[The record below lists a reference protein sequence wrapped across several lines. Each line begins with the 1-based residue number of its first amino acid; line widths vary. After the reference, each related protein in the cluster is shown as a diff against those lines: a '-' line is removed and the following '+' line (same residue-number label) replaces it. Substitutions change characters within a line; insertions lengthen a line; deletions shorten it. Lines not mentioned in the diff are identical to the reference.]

1 MTHFPYHAIE
11 IGRCNMKK
19 SIFLLVVALGST
31 IILASPD
38 RAAQKAQSAEVLLGA
53 ALHQEEVEGNL
64 EAAIETYKK
73 LLADRPGN
81 RPIAAQALLHMGR
94 CYEKLGQDEAR
105 KAYERLVRE
114 YADQAEAAAQAR
126 TRLTALNRPA
136 PVSPNAAPSM
146 TARMLENLADTPTGS
161 VSPDG
166 RYLSYWDWRTGDL
179 AVRDLQTGQ
188 DRRLTDEGTEG
199 QEGAA
204 VNQMAGISTW
214 SHDGK
219 RIAYNWYFF
228 ESGAG
233 RAELRVVGL
242 DGAKP
247 RVLSRDDGIRE
258 IGGLAWSPDGK
269 HIAASV
275 YPQNGS
281 PRMQLFAAADGT
293 TRTFMDLKREISTT
307 MRFSP
312 DSHYVAYDYRP
323 DEMSPERDIFLMNID
338 SGQASPLIQHPADD
352 YLLGWSRDG
361 RWIVFASDRTG
372 ALGLWVVGMSG
383 VKTPGEPRLVKPG
396 IDLIQPIGLTSK
408 GALYYGVV
416 RATEDVFVAD
426 LDPTTGK
433 VTGRP
438 RNAIEQYEG
447 GNFTPSYS
455 PDGRYLAYV
464 SRRGNSPYP
473 TNVGNALCIRSL
485 DTGQERVFYR
495 EIWRLGLRYI
505 GGPRW
510 SPDGRYVSFGGSG
523 GISIT
528 DAYRIDLQTNEI
540 TPILRCGPDEG
551 LMGTAYGPD
560 GIHYFGR
567 ANGKKG
573 FAELV
578 ALDIESGQEHQL
590 YRMPAE
596 RRLSIALSPDG
607 RWLSFN
613 NSGWGATRSLSVMP
627 ASGGDVREIWSFG
640 ETKPGTPTTNHTWS
654 PDGRFILFGAPDP
667 SDLRTWELWRVPVEG
682 GKPEKMGLQRSWGI
696 WHISVHPDGRQLVF
710 AGRGGASTD
719 SELWVLENF
728 LPEK

>member
-73 LLADRPGN
+73 ILAEFPNN
-81 RPIAAQALLHMGR
+81 RPVAARALLQMGH
-94 CYEKLGQDEAR
+94 CYEKLGRDGAR

-114 YADQAEAAAQAR
+114 YGDQSEQVHQAR
-126 TRLTALNRPA
+126 TRLAAL
-136 PVSPNAAPSM
+136 AAPGPATM
-146 TARMLENLADTPTGS
+146 TARMLENPPADTPSGA

-166 RYLSYWDWRTGDL
+166 RYLSFCDWRTGDL
-179 AVRDLQTGQ
+179 SVRDLQTGQ

-199 QEGAA
+199 KDGST
-204 VNQMAGISTW
+204 VDQMAGGSTW
-214 SHDGK
+214 SSDGK
-219 RIAYNWYFF
+219 QVAYNWYI
-228 ESGAG
+228 SKAGAT
-233 RAELRVVGL
+233 RSELRIVGL
-242 DGAKP
+242 DGGRP
-247 RVLSRDDGIRE
+247 RVLSHGDGIRE
-258 IGGLAWSPDGK
+258 MGSLAWSPDGK
-269 HIAASV
+269 YIAASV

-312 DSHYVAYDYRP
+312 DSHYIAYDYRP

-396 IDLIQPIGLTSK
+396 IDRIQPIGLTQE

-416 RATEDVFVAD
+416 RATEDVYIAD
-426 LDPTTGK
+426 LDPTSGK
-433 VTGRP
+433 VAGPP
-438 RNAIEQYEG
+438 RTAIEQFEG
-447 GNFTPSYS
+447 GNFCPSYS
-455 PDGRYLAYV
+455 PDGKYLAYM

-510 SPDGRYVSFGGSG
+510 SLDGRYVSFGGSG

-528 DAYRIDLQTNEI
+528 DAYRIDLQTDEI
-540 TPILRCGPDEG
+540 TSILRCGPDERLTG
-551 LMGTAYGPD
+551 CAYGP
-560 GIHYFGR
+560 G
-567 ANGKKG
+567 GKHFFTRGNSQEG
-573 FAELV
+573 FSQIIV
-578 ALDIESGQEHQL
+578 QDLDSSEVREL
-590 YRMPAE
+590 YRLAGE
-596 RRLSIALSPDG
+596 RRIDIALSPD
-607 RWLSFN
+607 RNWLSFIK
-613 NSGWGATRSLSVMP
+613 GGGDAGRSLSVMP
-627 ASGGDVREIWSFG
+627 ASGGEVREICDLG
-640 ETKPGTPTTNHTWS
+640 KTKPGTPTITHTWT
-654 PDGRFILFGAPDP
+654 PDGRYILFGAPDQ
-667 SDLRTWELWRVPVEG
+667 SDLRVWDLWRVPVEG
-682 GKPEKMGLQRSWGI
+682 GRPEKMGLQRGWGI
-696 WHISVHPDGRQLVF
+696 WHISVRPDGRQLVF
-710 AGRGGASTD
+710 AGRGGSSMD

-728 LPEK
+728 LPKK

>member
-73 LLADRPGN
+73 ILAEFPNN
-81 RPIAAQALLHMGR
+81 RPVAARALLQMGH
-94 CYEKLGQDEAR
+94 CYEKLGRDGAR

-114 YADQAEAAAQAR
+114 YGDQSEQVHQAR
-126 TRLTALNRPA
+126 TRLAAL
-136 PVSPNAAPSM
+136 AAPGPATM
-146 TARMLENLADTPTGS
+146 TARMLENPPADTPSGA

-166 RYLSYWDWRTGDL
+166 RYLSFCDWRTGDL
-179 AVRDLQTGQ
+179 SVRDLQTGQ

-199 QEGAA
+199 KDGST
-204 VNQMAGISTW
+204 VDQMAGGSTW
-214 SHDGK
+214 SSDGK
-219 RIAYNWYFF
+219 QVAYNWYI
-228 ESGAG
+228 SKAGAT
-233 RAELRVVGL
+233 RSELRIVGL
-242 DGAKP
+242 DGGRP
-247 RVLSRDDGIRE
+247 RVLSHGDGIRE
-258 IGGLAWSPDGK
+258 MGSLAWSPDGK
-269 HIAASV
+269 YIAASV

-312 DSHYVAYDYRP
+312 DSHYIAYDYRP

-396 IDLIQPIGLTSK
+396 IDRIQPIGLTQE

-416 RATEDVFVAD
+416 RATEDVYIAD
-426 LDPTTGK
+426 LDPTSGK
-433 VTGRP
+433 VAGPP
-438 RNAIEQYEG
+438 RTAIEQFEG
-447 GNFTPSYS
+447 GNFCPSYS
-455 PDGRYLAYV
+455 PDGKYLAYM

-510 SPDGRYVSFGGSG
+510 SLDGRYVSFGGSG

-528 DAYRIDLQTNEI
+528 DAYRIDLQTDEI
-540 TPILRCGPDEG
+540 TSILRCGPDERLTG
-551 LMGTAYGPD
+551 CAYGP
-560 GIHYFGR
+560 G
-567 ANGKKG
+567 GKHFFTRGNSQEG
-573 FAELV
+573 FSQIIV
-578 ALDIESGQEHQL
+578 QDLDSGEVREL
-590 YRMPAE
+590 YRLAGE
-596 RRLSIALSPDG
+596 RRIDIALSPD
-607 RWLSFN
+607 RNWLSFIK
-613 NSGWGATRSLSVMP
+613 GGGDAGRSFGVMP
-627 ASGGDVREIWSFG
+627 ASGGEVREICDLG
-640 ETKPGTPTTNHTWS
+640 KTKPGTPTITHTWT
-654 PDGRFILFGAPDP
+654 PDGRYILFGAPDQ
-667 SDLRTWELWRVPVEG
+667 SDLRVWDLWRVPVEG
-682 GKPEKMGLQRSWGI
+682 GRPEKMGLQRGWGI
-696 WHISVHPDGRQLVF
+696 WHISVRPDGRQLVF
-710 AGRGGASTD
+710 AGRGGSSMD

-728 LPEK
+728 LPKK